1 MTFVH
6 STGEETR
13 MPFGNF
19 AFHVNFEANSGS
31 GGAAPAVFSDPLWG
45 GFTEISGLEAS
56 MEHKAIKEG
65 GRNYGTIM
73 RAGQTTFNTVIL
85 KRGIVSSRHLWVWWS
100 WFAGA
105 DGASDAFPSDRNRCN
120 LIIGLTRRTLANPEQ
135 RNAVVRDKTTH
146 EIVREYSNHHVAWRL
161 RNVMPVKFKIG
172 DFNAKGTDV
181 AIEELHIVHEG
192 LDMDF
197 ERGSPAMAGEP
208 TPSPEGTA
216 VA

>member
-6 STGEETR
+6 STGEDTR
-13 MPFGNF
+13 IPFGNF
-19 AFHVNFEANSGS
+19 AFHVNFEADSGS
-31 GGAAPAVFSDPLWG
+31 DGEAPAVFSDPLWG

-65 GRNYGTIM
+65 GRNYGTVM
-73 RAGQTTFNTVIL
+73 RAGQTTFGTVIL

-105 DGASDAFPSDRNRCN
+105 DGASDAKPTDGNRCN
-120 LIIGLTRRTLANPEQ
+120 LIIGLTRRTLSNPEQ
-135 RNAVVRDKTTH
+135 RTAKVPSMTD
-146 EIVREYSNHHVAWRL
+146 HHVAWRL

-181 AIEELHIVHEG
+181 AVEELHIVHEG

-197 ERGSPAMAGEP
+197 TRSSPGLAGEP
-208 TPSPEGTA
+208 APMPEGTA
-216 VA
+216 IA

>member
-1 MTFVH
+1 MTFVFPE
-6 STGEETR
+6 GEDTR
-13 MPFGNF
+13 IPFGNF
-19 AFHVNFEANSGS
+19 AFHVNFEADGGS
-31 GGAAPAVFSDPLWG
+31 DGEAPEVFSDPLWG
-45 GFTEISGLEAS
+45 GFSEISGLEAS

-73 RAGQTTFNTVIL
+73 RAGQTTFGTVIL

-105 DGASDAFPSDRNRCN
+105 DGANDAVPSDRNRCN

-135 RNAVVRDKTTH
+135 RSERRPEFT
-146 EIVREYSNHHVAWRL
+146 NHHVAWRL

-181 AIEELHIVHEG
+181 AVEELHVVHEG

-197 ERGSPAMAGEP
+197 ERA
-208 TPSPEGTA
+208 
-216 VA
+216 